1 MTMYGLKVDLWSI
14 FVTLIALRMDSVKFA
29 SADCDDPGTPT
40 HGSRKVSKI
49 GSGSFPVETIIS
61 FSCNDNYLLR
71 GSKIIRCLPKNKW
84 YGKLPKCISQ
94 ECTLPPP
101 AFAHANVTSLPVP
114 NKVGNSVEYACH
126 HGYTAGN
133 QSTSILCDKDPSLQ
147 GVKWTGNFTCKKK
160 TCGPPPSTDHAN
172 LTFELVYGSTWQA
185 TYHCLPGFA
194 FLGATNT
201 ETVYRR
207 CSERDGE
214 WPSAPTC
221 VKTCNSTEVQLQHGH
236 VTSNSRHIYK
246 QGTKVTFGCNRLY
259 SLKGSSRRFC
269 LSTGLWDG
277 TKARCVRSECEHP
290 AKILHGSATSNSST
304 ESAFPLHTRVT
315 YKCHEGFM
323 LVGPKY
329 RQCRPSGEWSGTG
342 STKCEKT
349 NAKCGPPP
357 KIEHGFY
364 SSDKSSYKVNAVVSY
379 SCLSG
384 YYFMGQPRHRLL
396 TCSLSDG
403 TPYWTRF
410 QPDYECLPLVVLEER
425 CREQGQ
431 SVKLGP
437 GYAYCDS
444 APGEY
449 SPTSKLTATESRRG
463 ELDKMTI
470 VVATAGSTL
479 GALVIFLTA
488 SVCFRRFHRTR
499 RFRRSAFR
507 NRRCSDDDRLA
518 IIAAYTGDVHF
529 ILPSYDEAI
538 REAQNRPPPSFESVV
553 PEGRNRNVNNQTSD
567 DPENCAGLSAS
578 VESNPAADRQVES
591 SRSTSDHLI
600 NIARN
605 PLAESRSPPTGGPSV
620 NLPSSSSEEDLAP
633 RETRPLLDGP

>member
-49 GSGSFPVETIIS
+49 GSGSFPVKTIIS

-71 GSKIIRCLPKNKW
+71 GSKVIQCQSKNKW

-114 NKVGNSVEYACH
+114 NRVGNSVEYACH
-126 HGYTAGN
+126 RGYTAGN

-160 TCGPPPSTDHAN
+160 TCGHPPSTDHGN
-172 LTFELVYGSTWQA
+172 FTFDRSTWQA
-185 TYHCLPGFA
+185 TYYCLPGFS
-194 FLGATNT
+194 FLATNT

-221 VKTCNSTEVQLQHGH
+221 VKICSSTDVQLQHGD
-236 VTSNSRHIYK
+236 VNSNSGHIYK
-246 QGTKVTFGCNRLY
+246 QGTVVTFVCNRLY
-259 SLKGSSRRFC
+259 SLKGSSRRRC
-269 LSTGLWDG
+269 LSTGVWGG

-290 AKILHGSATSNSST
+290 AKISHGSATSNSSR
-304 ESAFPLHTRVT
+304 ESAFPLYTRVT

-364 SSDKSSYKVNAVVSY
+364 SPNRSSYKVNAVVSY
-379 SCLSG
+379 LCYHE
-384 YYFMGQPRHRLL
+384 YYFMGRLPHRLL
-396 TCSLSDG
+396 TCSLSDRK
-403 TPYWTRF
+403 PYWTRF
-410 QPDYECLPLVVLEER
+410 QPEYECLPLVVLEER
-425 CREQGQ
+425 CREAGK
-431 SVKLGP
+431 SVKLSF

-444 APGEY
+444 STHGEY

-538 REAQNRPPPSFESVV
+538 SEAQNRPPPSFESVV

-567 DPENCAGLSAS
+567 DPENCAGRSAS
-578 VESNPAADRQVES
+578 VESDPAADTRVES

-605 PLAESRSPPTGGPSV
+605 PLAESRSPPTSAPSV